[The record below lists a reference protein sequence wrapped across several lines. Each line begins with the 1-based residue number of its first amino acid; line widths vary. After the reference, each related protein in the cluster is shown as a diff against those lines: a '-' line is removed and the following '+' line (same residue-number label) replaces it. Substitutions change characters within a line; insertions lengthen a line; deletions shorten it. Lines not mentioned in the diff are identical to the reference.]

1 MILPAISPL
10 STSNFC
16 QKKMART
23 TMDHHTSPKT
33 EVKANGFS
41 STEFMVP
48 RQSLKGPWTNGSQMS
63 HDQSMAWPSNPQ
75 YHWIG

>member
-1 MILPAISPL
+1 
-10 STSNFC
+10 
-16 QKKMART
+16 
-23 TMDHHTSPKT
+23 MDHHTSPKT

>member
-1 MILPAISPL
+1 
-10 STSNFC
+10 
-16 QKKMART
+16 
-23 TMDHHTSPKT
+23 MDHHTSPKT

-75 YHWIG
+75 YHWIGWRENLRETMVFPMKYRGFW